1 MQTYKINIKYT
12 KGETD
17 GNIAGDF
24 NTPLDRSS
32 RKKINMAIQ
41 ILNDTIE
48 QFDLVDIF
56 RILHPLPRKKKPIIH
71 ILSSVHG
78 IFPRI
83 DPMLLL
89 LSHFSHVRLYVTS

>member
-1 MQTYKINIKYT
+1 MYKINIKYI
-12 KGETD
+12 KGESD

-32 RKKINMAIQ
+32 REKINMTTQ

-56 RILHPLPRKKKPIIH
+56 RIFTPPPPQKTP
-71 ILSSVHG
+71 
-78 IFPRI
+78 
-83 DPMLLL
+83 
-89 LSHFSHVRLYVTS
+89 

>member
-56 RILHPLPRKKKPIIH
+56 RILHPLPRKKKAHNTHSFKCTWNIP
-71 ILSSVHG
+71 
-78 IFPRI
+78 
-83 DPMLLL
+83 
-89 LSHFSHVRLYVTS
+89 

>member
-1 MQTYKINIKYT
+1 MYKINIKYI
-12 KGETD
+12 KGEND

-32 RKKINMAIQ
+32 REKINMATQ

-56 RILHPLPRKKKPIIH
+56 RILHPLPPKKPHNTHSFKCTWNI
-71 ILSSVHG
+71 
-78 IFPRI
+78 PW
-83 DPMLLL
+83 D
-89 LSHFSHVRLYVTS
+89 

>member
-17 GNIAGDF
+17 WNIAGDF

-32 RKKINMAIQ
+32 RKKINMATQ

-56 RILHPLPRKKKPIIH
+56 RILHPLPSKKNP
-71 ILSSVHG
+71 
-78 IFPRI
+78 
-83 DPMLLL
+83 
-89 LSHFSHVRLYVTS
+89 

>member
-17 GNIAGDF
+17 WNIAGDF

-32 RKKINMAIQ
+32 RKKINMATQ

-48 QFDLVDIF
+48 QLDLIDVF
-56 RILHPLPRKKKPIIH
+56 RTLHPHAHPRNHVLLKSTWN
-71 ILSSVHG
+71 IL
-78 IFPRI
+78 
-83 DPMLLL
+83 
-89 LSHFSHVRLYVTS
+89 